1 MRMTQPR
8 ETRNDRG
15 DIKSR
20 DEFGGPL
27 CPIFQ
32 RTCINSQKLP
42 LNK

>member
-8 ETRNDRG
+8 ETRNDGG

-27 CPIFQ
+27 RPFCQ
-32 RTCINSQKLP
+32 RTCINSHKLP